1 MVWLHRWS
9 RRLVVRERKG
19 ASVFPLPQNTREV
32 NGKDERGSP
41 LPCKKNRG
49 QAARR
54 VDFRSRAPQTSPSVS
69 ALSDLLI
76 SLSPLI
82 TISFVISCQAQRC
95 ESERYQIKELPRA
108 CGGGFY
114 PPPATL
120 LPSFTYSSSGTS
132 FSPPAPACLVSSS
145 SNSLSKLLSGVQ
157 CPLPFPPHTFTAPRF
172 QRGKTGGSWRL
183 AEKKR

>member
-108 CGGGFY
+108 CGGGVLSTTSHSF
-114 PPPATL
+114 TL
-120 LPSFTYSSSGTS
+120 LY
-132 FSPPAPACLVSSS
+132 
-145 SNSLSKLLSGVQ
+145 LLE
-157 CPLPFPPHTFTAPRF
+157 
-172 QRGKTGGSWRL
+172 QRDQF
-183 AEKKR
+183 